1 MLGISNLS
9 HVRAN
14 SLQDLVYKSGQA
26 GVTKATVTI
35 SFDNSNKNQCP
46 IGYENCKEISV
57 ARQIVVGGK
66 GKYLINGKNA
76 QYKQIQDLFCSVQLN
91 VNNPN
96 FLIMQGRITKVLN
109 MKPPEILS
117 MIEEAA
123 GTSMY
128 ESKREKSVALIQKK
142 DAKLDELNSLIQD
155 DIQPKL
161 DKLRQDQQQYTEYQ
175 KVCRDVEFLTRIH
188 ISYKYLQCRK
198 NIENCE
204 TTIQNLTEGIY
215 KNKETIIKDTDEIK
229 EIDGKIKEIQE
240 QLDAVSG
247 LEI

>member
-1 MLGISNLS
+1 M
-9 HVRAN
+9 
-14 SLQDLVYKSGQA
+14 VYKSGQA

-35 SFDNSNKNQCP
+35 NFDNTNKDQRP

-91 VNNPN
+91 INNPN

-128 ESKREKSVALIQKK
+128 ENKKEKSLNIIGKK
-142 DAKLDELNSLIQD
+142 ESRLTELNNLIHD
-155 DIQPKL
+155 EIEPKL
-161 DKLRQDQQQYTEYQ
+161 EKLRKDQQQYQEYQ
-175 KVCRDVEFLTRIH
+175 KICRDIDYLTRIYVAH
-188 ISYKYLQCRK
+188 KYMQCLK
-198 NIENCE
+198 NVAKCEENTKKFESEIE
-204 TTIQNLTEGIY
+204 
-215 KNKETIIKDTDEIK
+215 KSKDTIEKNLEEVK
-229 EIDGKIKEIQE
+229 EIEEKIKEVQD
-240 QLDAVSG
+240 QLESVSIFCRQFLG
-247 LEI
+247 KNLCNFWISGF